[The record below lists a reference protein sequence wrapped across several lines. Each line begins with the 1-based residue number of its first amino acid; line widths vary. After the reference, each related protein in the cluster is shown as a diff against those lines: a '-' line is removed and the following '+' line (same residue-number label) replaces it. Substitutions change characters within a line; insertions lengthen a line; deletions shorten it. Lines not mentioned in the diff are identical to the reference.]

1 MKEKREKRLE
11 KEFAKLIYEYLSTEV
26 KNPDI
31 TEMFSVSGVRVTSDL
46 EEAFVYVSVYSTN
59 PALKEKTFNAIKD
72 SSLGVRKFLAREM
85 RIRQVP
91 KINFLPDTSY
101 EYGEKIDR
109 IISGFTYG
117 DHDDESK

>member
-11 KEFAKLIYEYLSTEV
+11 KEFAKLIYEFLSTEY

-46 EEAFVYVSVYSTN
+46 EEAFVYISVFSTDRSK
-59 PALKEKTFNAIKD
+59 KETTFRAISDSAPKTRN
-72 SSLGVRKFLAREM
+72 FLAKVM
-85 RIRQVP
+85 HIRQVP
-91 KINFLPDTSY
+91 KINYLEDNSS

-109 IISGFTYG
+109 IISSFTYG
-117 DHDDESK
+117 DSNDNK